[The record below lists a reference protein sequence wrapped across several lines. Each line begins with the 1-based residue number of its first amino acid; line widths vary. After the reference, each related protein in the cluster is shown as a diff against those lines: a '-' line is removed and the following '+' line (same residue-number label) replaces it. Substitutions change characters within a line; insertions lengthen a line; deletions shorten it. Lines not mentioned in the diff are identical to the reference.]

1 MLLKFTAIYF
11 KKSFHNKNNSIRNLF
26 SYIAPIKTIITDII
40 YSTNADYL
48 PDIEEIEQFPKLLFI
63 SGEDDEIIPYTD
75 SQETMKMYKNMAVK
89 QMKSCI
95 LVSDISTF
103 LLSWIICLMEP

>member
-1 MLLKFTAIYF
+1 MRLLLLKFTAIYF
-11 KKSFHNKNNSIRNLF
+11 EKSFHNKNNSIRNLF

-63 SGEDDEIIPYTD
+63 SE
-75 SQETMKMYKNMAVK
+75 KMTKSFLTRIHKK
-89 QMKSCI
+89 Q
-95 LVSDISTF
+95 
-103 LLSWIICLMEP
+103 

>member
-1 MLLKFTAIYF
+1 MIAFKNLPQYILKNLFITKIIAFVIYF
-11 KKSFHNKNNSIRNLF
+11 H
-26 SYIAPIKTIITDII
+26 IAPIKTIITDII

-89 QMKSCI
+89 
-95 LVSDISTF
+95 
-103 LLSWIICLMEP
+103 